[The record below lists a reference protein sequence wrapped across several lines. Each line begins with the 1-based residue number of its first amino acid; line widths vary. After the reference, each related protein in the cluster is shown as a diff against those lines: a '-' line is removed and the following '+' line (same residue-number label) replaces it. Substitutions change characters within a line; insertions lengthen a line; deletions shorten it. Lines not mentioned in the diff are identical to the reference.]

1 MQEHQRICFISFYFS
16 PMVGGAETQSERQAR
31 QLQALGN
38 EVIVVTLRADRR
50 WKRREMLDG
59 LPVVRIGG
67 IYKRNGQLR
76 VGRLGYLPCDIGM
89 FLTLWQLRH
98 KYDVIHVFQMS
109 PLAAAAAL
117 IGKIA
122 HKPVVIS
129 IQSTGPNEEQCKRLE
144 HGARL
149 MVDTIT
155 GVDTNFL
162 NLEAQDVVTGDFT
175 HLPRV
180 ALGGNIIINFLRKSK
195 ACFHVNSTR
204 NYAYTT
210 SNEFR
215 AGQIVCIPH
224 GVDTE
229 KYRPATSLGVEHR
242 NGLAKQER
250 TILCVARLDYA
261 KGIDVL
267 LHAWARLMKAR
278 SALGAINRAT
288 ATAGLAPTPRLHLV
302 GDGSLRP
309 QLERMVS
316 ELDISDSVEF
326 MGMRKDIP
334 ELLQQAWGF
343 VCPSRWESLP
353 NALLEAMACGL
364 PCVAT
369 RVSGTEDIMIDGK
382 NGLMVEPEEPVEM
395 ALALQRIIEDSNLA
409 QQLGKMARATIIPD
423 YQLTTVVKRF
433 TELYRYLI
441 THHKHGENWTE
452 GQVPWRPQGPPLGHY
467 RQGMLQGEQR

>member
-38 EVIVVTLRADRR
+38 EVTVVTLRADRR

-67 IYKRNGQLR
+67 IYMRNGQLR

-98 KYDVIHVFQMS
+98 EYDVIHVFQMS

-129 IQSTGPNEEQCKRLE
+129 IQSTGPNEEECKRLE
-144 HGARL
+144 HGGRL
-149 MVDTIT
+149 MVDTLT
-155 GVDTNFL
+155 GVDTTFL
-162 NLEAQDVVTGDFT
+162 NLEAQDVVTGDIT

-180 ALGGNIIINFLRKSK
+180 ALGGSMIVNFLRKSK
-195 ACFHVNSTR
+195 ACFHVNSSR
-204 NYAYTT
+204 NYAYIT

-215 AGQIVCIPH
+215 AEQIVRIPH

-229 KYRPATSLGVEHR
+229 KYRPSTHPAVECR
-242 NGLAKQER
+242 DESAKQER

-267 LHAWARLMKAR
+267 LHAWARLMKAC
-278 SALGAINRAT
+278 SASGKIN
-288 ATAGLAPTPRLHLV
+288 LAFTPKLRLV
-302 GDGSLRP
+302 GDGSLRL

-316 ELDISDSVEF
+316 ELDISGSVEF
-326 MGMRKDIP
+326 VGTRKDVP

-364 PCVAT
+364 PCVVT
-369 RVSGTEDIMIDGK
+369 RVSGTEDIIIDGK
-382 NGLMVEPEEPVEM
+382 NGLMVEPGDPVEM

-409 QQLGKMARATIIPD
+409 QQLGKMARAAIIPD

-433 TELYRYLI
+433 TELYHYLI
-441 THHKHGENWTE
+441 TRHKHGKNWPE
-452 GQVPWRPQGPPLGHY
+452 GPVPWRPQGPSLLHY
-467 RQGMLQGEQR
+467 RRGMLQGEER

>member
-180 ALGGNIIINFLRKSK
+180 ALSGN
-195 ACFHVNSTR
+195 T
-204 NYAYTT
+204 
-210 SNEFR
+210 
-215 AGQIVCIPH
+215 G
-224 GVDTE
+224 
-229 KYRPATSLGVEHR
+229 
-242 NGLAKQER
+242 
-250 TILCVARLDYA
+250 
-261 KGIDVL
+261 
-267 LHAWARLMKAR
+267 
-278 SALGAINRAT
+278 
-288 ATAGLAPTPRLHLV
+288 
-302 GDGSLRP
+302 
-309 QLERMVS
+309 
-316 ELDISDSVEF
+316 
-326 MGMRKDIP
+326 
-334 ELLQQAWGF
+334 
-343 VCPSRWESLP
+343 
-353 NALLEAMACGL
+353 
-364 PCVAT
+364 
-369 RVSGTEDIMIDGK
+369 
-382 NGLMVEPEEPVEM
+382 
-395 ALALQRIIEDSNLA
+395 
-409 QQLGKMARATIIPD
+409 
-423 YQLTTVVKRF
+423 
-433 TELYRYLI
+433 
-441 THHKHGENWTE
+441 
-452 GQVPWRPQGPPLGHY
+452 
-467 RQGMLQGEQR
+467 